1 MMQQVAKL
9 LGEKREEARQKA
21 LIIKP
26 LLSVEAIGAFKFNIN
41 MSGRYIDVF
50 RLFPMV
56 ARSATKKKKKRN
68 PLKKKAW
75 MMYQVAKLL
84 GKKREEAWQK
94 ALIIKPLLSV
104 RDPIALNAPNAY
116 AQSSLK

>member
-1 MMQQVAKL
+1 LTYLDSSQWWP
-9 LGEKREEARQKA
+9 EA
-21 LIIKP
+21 P
-26 LLSVEAIGAFKFNIN
+26 
-41 MSGRYIDVF
+41 
-50 RLFPMV
+50 P
-56 ARSATKKKKKRN
+56 KKKEKKSI
-68 PLKKKAW
+68 KKKAW